1 MQISIARPTETGNAI
16 ANSMMNPRNWK
27 LPTTILKFG
36 PDAERLRKE
45 TAYALDFYLGGH
57 EETREGDLIV
67 LSSKGYY
74 HYVGA

>member
-1 MQISIARPTETGNAI
+1 MQISIAEPTKTAT
-16 ANSMMNPRNWK
+16 AVAKSMMNHANWK
-27 LPTTILKFG
+27 LPTTTLKFG
-36 PDAERLRKE
+36 PKVDDLRKE

-57 EETREGDLIV
+57 EETREGDMIV